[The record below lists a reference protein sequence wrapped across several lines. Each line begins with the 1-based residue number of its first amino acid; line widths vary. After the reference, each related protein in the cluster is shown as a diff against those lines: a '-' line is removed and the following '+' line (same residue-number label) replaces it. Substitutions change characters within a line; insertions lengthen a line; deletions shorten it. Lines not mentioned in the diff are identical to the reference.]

1 MSDSQKIQ
9 SPFYIVLLLILSGE
23 TIFILPFVLARIFR
37 PTFLDVFQVN
47 NLELGTCFSIYG
59 IVAFFSYLFGGPL
72 ADRFKPRILIA
83 IALFLT
89 AIGGV
94 YMATYPSY
102 FMLQVL
108 FGYWG
113 FTTIFLF
120 WAAMIKATRI
130 WGGSN
135 NQGKAFGFLDGGRGL
150 VAAGMGSVGVIIFSF
165 FIGVD
170 LDAVSLQERK
180 EAFKYVILFA
190 SAMVA
195 CVGFLVLLFLKL
207 KSPAVTENENLKVT
221 WSDFITVLKIP
232 TVWWLMIIILCA
244 YVAYKT
250 TDVFSLYAKEVMLF
264 DEVEAAK
271 IGTLLLYLRP
281 VVGVGIGL
289 LVDRS
294 RSSIF
299 MIVSFL
305 LMLLS
310 ALLFSFGVITSGEV
324 VVFFISIIAL
334 AVVTYALRTLYFSAL
349 KEGFIPLALTGTAV
363 GLVSIIG
370 YTPDIFASPLMGYLL
385 DNSPGIKGFQQV
397 FLMLSFFAILGLVTS
412 IIFYKIT
419 KTKPND

>member
-1 MSDSQKIQ
+1 MSDEKKIQ

-23 TIFILPFVLARIFR
+23 IIFILPFVLARIFR
-37 PTFLDVFQVN
+37 PTFLDVFQIN

-83 IALFLT
+83 FALFLT

-102 FMLQVL
+102 LMLQVL

-170 LDAVSLQERK
+170 LDVVSLQEK
-180 EAFKYVILFA
+180 KQAFKYVILFA

-195 CVGFLVLLFLKL
+195 CIGFLVLLFLKP

-250 TDVFSLYAKEVMLF
+250 TDIFSLYAKEVMLF
-264 DEVEAAK
+264 DEVESAK

-310 ALLFSFGVITSGEV
+310 ALLCSFGVITSGEV

-334 AVVTYALRTLYFSAL
+334 AIVTYALRTLYFAAL

-385 DNSPGIKGFQQV
+385 DNSSGIKGFQQV
-397 FLMLSFFAILGLVTS
+397 FLMLSFFAILGLVAS

-419 KTKPND
+419 KTKPHD

>member
-1 MSDSQKIQ
+1 MRDEQKIQ

-23 TIFILPFVLARIFR
+23 IIFILPFVLARIFR
-37 PTFLDVFQVN
+37 PTFLDVFQIN
-47 NLELGTCFSIYG
+47 NLELGSCFSIYG

-72 ADRFKPRILIA
+72 ADRFKPKILIA
-83 IALFLT
+83 LALFLT

-94 YMATYPSY
+94 YMSTYPSY

-120 WAAMIKATRI
+120 WAAMIKATRV

-150 VAAGMGSVGVIIFSF
+150 VAAGMGSVGVLIFSF

-170 LDAVSLQERK
+170 LDAVSLKEKK

-190 SAMVA
+190 STIVA
-195 CVGFLVLLFLKL
+195 CIGFVVLLFLKL
-207 KSPAVTENENLKVT
+207 KSSAVTENESLKIT
-221 WSDFITVLKIP
+221 WSDFKIVLKIP

-250 TDVFSLYAKEVMLF
+250 TDIFSLYAKEVMLF
-264 DEVEAAK
+264 DEVESAK

-281 VVGVGIGL
+281 VVGVGVGL

-294 RSSIF
+294 RSSVF
-299 MIVSFL
+299 MVASFL
-305 LMLLS
+305 AMVVTS
-310 ALLFSFGVITSGEV
+310 LLFAIGVITSGSV
-324 VVFFISIIAL
+324 ILFFISIIAL
-334 AVVTYALRTLYFSAL
+334 AIVTYALRTLYFAAL
-349 KEGFIPLALTGTAV
+349 KEGFIPLAVTGTAV
-363 GLVSIIG
+363 GLISIIG
-370 YTPDIFASPLMGYLL
+370 YTPDIFASPLMGYLI
-385 DNSPGIKGFQQV
+385 DNSPGIKGFQHV
-397 FLMLSFFAILGLVTS
+397 FFMLSFFAILGLVAS
-412 IIFYKIT
+412 LIFYKTT
-419 KTKPND
+419 KTNI

>member
-1 MSDSQKIQ
+1 MRDEQKIQ

-23 TIFILPFVLARIFR
+23 IIFILPFVLARIFR
-37 PTFLDVFQVN
+37 PTFLDVFQIN
-47 NLELGTCFSIYG
+47 NLELGSCFSIYG

-72 ADRFKPRILIA
+72 ADRFKPRVLIA
-83 IALFLT
+83 LALFLT

-120 WAAMIKATRI
+120 WAAMIKATRV
-130 WGGSN
+130 WGGSK

-150 VAAGMGSVGVIIFSF
+150 VAAGMGSVGVLIFSF

-170 LDAVSLQERK
+170 LDAVSLKQKK

-190 SAMVA
+190 SAIVA
-195 CVGFLVLLFLKL
+195 CIGFVVLLFLKL
-207 KSPAVTENENLKVT
+207 KSSAVDENESLKIT
-221 WSDFITVLKIP
+221 WSDFKTVLKIP

-250 TDVFSLYAKEVMLF
+250 TDIFSLYAKEVMLF
-264 DEVEAAK
+264 DEVESAK

-294 RSSIF
+294 RSSVF
-299 MIVSFL
+299 MVASFL
-305 LMLLS
+305 AMVVTS
-310 ALLFSFGVITSGEV
+310 LLFAIGVITSGSV
-324 VVFFISIIAL
+324 ILFFISIIAL
-334 AVVTYALRTLYFSAL
+334 AIVTYALRTLYFAAL
-349 KEGFIPLALTGTAV
+349 KEGFIPLAVTGTAV
-363 GLVSIIG
+363 GLISIIG
-370 YTPDIFASPLMGYLL
+370 YTPDIFASPLMGYLI
-385 DNSPGIKGFQQV
+385 DNSPGIKGFQHV
-397 FLMLSFFAILGLVTS
+397 FFMLSFFAILGLVAS
-412 IIFYKIT
+412 LIFYKTT
-419 KTKPND
+419 KTNI